1 MNAVTKIKLDKKDY
15 VILSLDDYEDLI
27 DIVKCHEFQ
36 RKLAAGE
43 EEFFPSELLDKILD
57 NRENPVKVYREYRQK
72 TIEEACAA
80 TGISKDY
87 WKKIEKGV
95 AVGSVGTLKKIA
107 RFLNVDMEM
116 LTPCE
121 D

>member
-1 MNAVTKIKLDKKDY
+1 MNNISKINIKGEDFAL
-15 VILSLDDYEDLI
+15 IPWEDYEDLA
-27 DIVKCHEFQ
+27 DIAAYNDFQ
-36 RKLAAGE
+36 RKLSAGK
-43 EEFFPSELLDKILD
+43 EEFFPAEIVESILLK
-57 NRENPVKVYREYRQK
+57 NANPVKVYREYRQK